1 MCMILLSQLLLNYSE
16 YVQYDIAIEFTAQEI
31 LICQIFTMILS
42 EVTVLINNRGVKIL
56 HVCLAQSRFRLDT
69 QKSQV

>member
-31 LICQIFTMILS
+31 LICQIFTTILS
-42 EVTVLINNRGVKIL
+42 EVTVLIKKKKV
-56 HVCLAQSRFRLDT
+56 
-69 QKSQV
+69 